1 MIGNERGSIGNLF
14 GIALDQAWLRWA
26 AAEGVTETVIAA
38 VSLLHERSVEEVA
51 GKLTPEELA
60 DVTRL
65 VSRAREA
72 HYPPGVF
79 DALKALRNVAAE
91 KPATHTTAGAGANR
105 PPRGAHLLNWARIPN
120 APALLNELI
129 ARMKQGSW
137 NELELPPILPTSY
150 TSWPTPRRVFPS
162 ARS

>member
-1 MIGNERGSIGNLF
+1 MSNLF

-65 VSRAREA
+65 VSRCPS
-72 HYPPGVF
+72 HYPPGAF
-79 DALKALRNVAAE
+79 DALKALRNVAAG
-91 KPATHTTAGAGANR
+91 KPATHTTAGAGASVRAGGTSIHLPNSARNRTNR
-105 PPRGAHLLNWARIPN
+105 PC
-120 APALLNELI
+120 
-129 ARMKQGSW
+129 
-137 NELELPPILPTSY
+137 
-150 TSWPTPRRVFPS
+150 
-162 ARS
+162 